1 MGLLQNIVTSKGY
14 KLFMAK
20 LYGIGAAVAITGA
33 LFKIVHLPGANVMLI
48 AGLSAEAIIFFFS
61 AFEPPYVEPDWSLV
75 YPELAGMYEHLRP
88 KKKVKKGD
96 KGKDKDKQLTTTPG
110 AKKTP
115 TQELDDMLTQAKIGP
130 ELIESLGEGM
140 RRMSENVSKMS
151 NVTDS
156 AITSDTFVRNVTE
169 ASKSASELSKS
180 YQNMGRVLDED
191 AKVTGEFSSSIK
203 SAASTASNLAQTYEE
218 VSGAIKK
225 EINVAQTFSNTMSE
239 AANSANNLVQKYN
252 ESADLLSKSADI
264 LNFSASDSK
273 NYNEQLQKISNNL
286 ATLNNIYEMQVKSV
300 TSQVDSSKELTNS
313 VSNFLSTLET
323 SAKNMDN
330 YQRELSA
337 LTQRVAALNQVYGN
351 MLSAMNFNP
360 KN

>member
-1 MGLLQNIVTSKGY
+1 MGLQSIVTSKGY

-33 LFKIVHLPGANVMLI
+33 LFKIVHLPGANIMLI

-75 YPELAGMYEHLRP
+75 YPELAGMYEHMRP
-88 KKKVKKGD
+88 TKKEKKV
-96 KGKDKDKQLTTTPG
+96 KDKDKKQVTAPG
-110 AKKTP
+110 VAKTP

-191 AKVTGEFSSSIK
+191 AKVTGEFSNSIK

-252 ESADLLSKSADI
+252 ESAELLSKSADI

-330 YQRELSA
+330 YQKELSA